1 MMQVV
6 CEPTCKRPP
15 LSDRWIKN
23 ELLKPV
29 VRLMVEGWSRN
40 PKVRPTARKM
50 KKDLGIVFEK
60 CGQMLVC
67 DLDSPMTSPVGRNRC
82 CDSKYLDGKRMA
94 SWTRG
99 SLGSRTSDY
108 ETDRGTNE
116 SCSSGRLY
124 GGSLSKKQ
132 MMRQSPTLESNNVI
146 NKTQIHSPV
155 SDSNGKQ
162 YLRLSSNNV
171 INKTQIQSPVSDSNG
186 KQYFRQSLSPWIE
199 NQKNDNSFIA

>member
-15 LSDRWIKN
+15 LSDRWVKN
-23 ELLKPV
+23 EFLQPV

-50 KKDLGIVFEK
+50 KKDLGVAFEK
-60 CGQMLVC
+60 CGQVLIS

-108 ETDRGTNE
+108 ETDRATNE

-124 GGSLSKKQ
+124 GGSLIKKQ
-132 MMRQSPTLESNNVI
+132 MMMRQSPTLESKNVV
-146 NKTQIHSPV
+146 NKTPINSP
-155 SDSNGKQ
+155 
-162 YLRLSSNNV
+162 
-171 INKTQIQSPVSDSNG
+171 ISDSNG

-199 NQKNDNSFIA
+199 NQKNDHSFIA